1 MGFRS
6 RERLDRR
13 LSQLLVIDVQEKLL
27 PAIPDRER
35 LVAECVLLV
44 RGAAVWGVPAVMTE
58 QYPRGLGPTIPTLR
72 ELVPSVLEKM
82 AMSAAECL
90 NWPAAADSERPQVV
104 VAGIESHVCVLQTV
118 VDLMAGGY
126 QVFVAVDAVASRFAR
141 DGEVALERMARAG
154 ATLTTAEAVLF
165 EWAEAAGSAEFKQTS
180 QLVKERSAAK
190 LAGG

>member
-27 PAIPDRER
+27 PAIPERER
-35 LVAECVLLV
+35 LVAECLLLA
-44 RGAAVWGVPAVMTE
+44 RGAAIWGVPVTVTE
-58 QYPRGLGPTIPTLR
+58 QYPRGLGPTTPVLR

-90 NWPAAADSERPQVV
+90 NWPAAAEVERPQVV
-104 VAGIESHVCVLQTV
+104 VAGIEAHVCVLQTV
-118 VDLMAGGY
+118 LDLMAGGY

-141 DGEVALERMARAG
+141 DGEVALERMARSG

-165 EWAEAAGSAEFKQTS
+165 EWAEAAGSAQFKQTS